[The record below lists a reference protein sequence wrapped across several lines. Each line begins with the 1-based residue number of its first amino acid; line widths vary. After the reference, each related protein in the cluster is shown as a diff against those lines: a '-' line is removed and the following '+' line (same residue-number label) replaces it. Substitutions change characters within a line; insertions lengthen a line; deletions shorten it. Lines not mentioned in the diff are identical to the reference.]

1 MKIRF
6 IAVLALI
13 VACYCASLV
22 PAHSQTAMFSL
33 KNGMVFTD
41 EDSTAQLTLRF
52 RVQNLAVFQTRSASD
67 LTLDRLQW
75 NVRRL
80 RIRLNGFLVDP
91 SVQFLIQ
98 LSMSRNDMDWDN
110 SEFPSIV
117 RDAMVF
123 WQPNDYW
130 RLGFG
135 LGKLPGNRQRVV
147 SSGEMQMIDRS
158 IVNAAFNIDRD
169 FGVHVVYSNAVG
181 GMVYNLRGALST
193 GDGRNTVVPNVGF
206 SYTGRVELLPFGA
219 FTRGGDYFEG
229 DVAGEETPKLSLAVG
244 YSQNNNAR
252 RTGGQI
258 GTSLFDERSMGTW
271 LADGVLKYQGFSLYG
286 EYCSREVLG
295 ATPITSD
302 ATGEQRFV
310 FDGSGVLVQAGY
322 FVGKQV
328 ELVARYA
335 QVTPRASIEA
345 VAQQDTQYTV
355 GANYYLNGHRVKVQ
369 ADVSLGNLT
378 NLRTQTTTRSWI
390 ARFQVELGI

>member
-1 MKIRF
+1 MNTRF
-6 IAVLALI
+6 IAAL
-13 VACYCASLV
+13 VMATAQYWCSTV
-22 PAHSQTAMFSL
+22 AHSQTTIFSL
-33 KNGMVFTD
+33 KNGIVFTD
-41 EDSTAQLTLRF
+41 ADSTAELTLRF

-80 RIRLNGFLVDP
+80 RIRLNGFLADP
-91 SVQFLIQ
+91 SVQFVIQ

-123 WQPNDYW
+123 WQPNDHW

-158 IVNAAFNIDRD
+158 IVNAAFNVDRD
-169 FGVHVVYSNAVG
+169 FGFHIVYSNAVG
-181 GMVYNLRGALST
+181 GMVYNLRGAVTT
-193 GDGRNTVVPNVGF
+193 GDGRNTVVPNVGL
-206 SYTGRVELLPFGA
+206 SYTGRAELLPFGA
-219 FTRGGDYFEG
+219 FTRGGDYVEG
-229 DVAGEETPKLSLAVG
+229 DVVGEETPKLSLAAG

-258 GTSLFDERSMGTW
+258 GTALFDERSMATW
-271 LADGVLKYQGFSLYG
+271 IADAVFKYQGFSLYG
-286 EYCSREVLG
+286 EYCSREALG
-295 ATPITSD
+295 APPITSD
-302 ATGEQRFV
+302 ATGAQRFV
-310 FDGSGVLVQAGY
+310 FDGVGVLVQAGY
-322 FVGKQV
+322 FVGKHV

-335 QVTPRASIEA
+335 QATPRASIEA
-345 VAQQDTQYTV
+345 LAQQDTQYTIGV
-355 GANYYLNGHRVKVQ
+355 NYYLNGHRVKVQ
-369 ADVSLGNLT
+369 ADVSLDNRMQ
-378 NLRTQTTTRSWI
+378 LRTKETTRSWI